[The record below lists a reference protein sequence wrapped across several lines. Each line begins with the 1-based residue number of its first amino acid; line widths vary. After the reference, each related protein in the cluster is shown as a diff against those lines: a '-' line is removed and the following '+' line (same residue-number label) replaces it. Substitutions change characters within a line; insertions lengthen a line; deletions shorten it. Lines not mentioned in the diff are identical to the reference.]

1 MPYYSSN
8 AIEGR
13 LLKPKIAFRKKK
25 RLIRLSSQRLEVF
38 ENNSKE
44 EPISVYD
51 VLGWDV
57 SFSEHLLTIK
67 LSADGKLVMTLQAST
82 YNEYTL
88 WLGRLFKACGAR
100 DLEYFYELKEILGEG
115 AFAIVKLAIERG
127 TEEQCAV
134 KVIDKNKAEKLNSK
148 EALNR
153 ELDIMIKLCSIPRP
167 HGGRPIPIIE
177 MREIYDLSDRV
188 YIVMEYMQ
196 GGTLEDAMMRMALR
210 TERQVRTTMSEIVAA
225 VEKLHSM
232 KIVHRDLKLKNI
244 LCTNANFP
252 LEVKI
257 ADFGLSNYV
266 RDGSVALKSHV
277 GSPHYVAPEVLKK
290 DCKYGPEV
298 DLWSCGVVLHL
309 MFTGRYPFDGGTI
322 KEILECV
329 ARGDFKMDSPAWK
342 LVSEEGKE
350 FLRKLLTVDIR
361 QRMTATDALNHCWM
375 TSDRLTRRS

>member
-1 MPYYSSN
+1 M
-8 AIEGR
+8 
-13 LLKPKIAFRKKK
+13 
-25 RLIRLSSQRLEVF
+25 
-38 ENNSKE
+38 
-44 EPISVYD
+44 
-51 VLGWDV
+51 GWDV

-82 YNEYTL
+82 YNEYNL

-148 EALNR
+148 ESLNR

-167 HGGRPIPIIE
+167 RGGRPIPIIE

-361 QRMTATDALNHCWM
+361 QRMTASDALNHCWM
-375 TSDRLTRRS
+375 TSDRLTRRP

>member
-1 MPYYSSN
+1 
-8 AIEGR
+8 
-13 LLKPKIAFRKKK
+13 
-25 RLIRLSSQRLEVF
+25 
-38 ENNSKE
+38 
-44 EPISVYD
+44 
-51 VLGWDV
+51 
-57 SFSEHLLTIK
+57 
-67 LSADGKLVMTLQAST
+67 
-82 YNEYTL
+82 
-88 WLGRLFKACGAR
+88 
-100 DLEYFYELKEILGEG
+100 
-115 AFAIVKLAIERG
+115 
-127 TEEQCAV
+127 
-134 KVIDKNKAEKLNSK
+134 
-148 EALNR
+148 
-153 ELDIMIKLCSIPRP
+153 
-167 HGGRPIPIIE
+167 
-177 MREIYDLSDRV
+177 
-188 YIVMEYMQ
+188 
-196 GGTLEDAMMRMALR
+196 
-210 TERQVRTTMSEIVAA
+210 MSEIVAA

-361 QRMTATDALNHCWM
+361 QRMTASDALNHCWM
-375 TSDRLTRRS
+375 TSDRLTRRP